1 MQPSGAG
8 KELTKP
14 QRGKNLTGIANA
26 VDTCTTQTIVR
37 NLLLLLLLHSHLTH
51 THTHTT
57 TCLSLPF
64 SLLSRL
70 ALVWFAYLKAGCIEQ
85 RFGNFHVCIVLA
97 TLDCLLALPHTTL
110 THTHIDMHTSTHTGE
125 STWCDSLTT

>member
-51 THTHTT
+51 THTHNY
-57 TCLSLPF
+57 LSLSPIL
-64 SLLSRL
+64 SLFLSRL

-110 THTHIDMHTSTHTGE
+110 THTHT
-125 STWCDSLTT
+125 